1 MQVRQAKENELPRI
15 LAIYERAR
23 AFMRETG
30 NPTQWGDGYPPK
42 ERVVSDIQEGL
53 LFVVEDAMGL
63 QGVFALYPD
72 GDPAYDAL
80 NAPWCNDLPYA
91 ALHRVASGGER
102 RGVLRACVKY
112 AHSVCQNLKIDTHK
126 ENLVMQSALKRLGFT
141 PCGVA
146 DIPNVGERILFQRYE
161 KENV

>member
-1 MQVRQAKENELPRI
+1 MQVRRATMGELSHI

-53 LFVVEDAMGL
+53 LFVVEDDMGL

-102 RGVLRACVKY
+102 RGVLRACVEY
-112 AHSVCQNLKIDTHK
+112 AHSVCPNLKIDTHK
-126 ENLVMQSALKRLGFT
+126 ENLVMQAALAKLGFRT
-141 PCGVA
+141 CGVF
-146 DIPNVGERILFQRYE
+146 DIPDVGERILFQRFE
-161 KENV
+161 KESV